1 MIGKGKRPGIA
12 LFLERRT
19 ERQRH
24 KPGLHVLLGLL
35 LAFLIGIREIYY
47 KVSQEMSRAN
57 FSFFLLSYLDLFLDN
72 IV

>member
-47 KVSQEMSRAN
+47 KVSKEMSRAN
-57 FSFFLLSYLDLFLDN
+57 FSFFCSRILTFF
-72 IV
+72 